1 MSAATTTTACRCGE
15 THPRVQSREAA
26 LAAGREHA
34 RARGDRLDPT
44 QAVRLAALVRPHL
57 GGISP
62 AAPLPAC
69 SDIRTGV

>member
-26 LAAGREHA
+26 LDAGRAHA

-57 GGISP
+57 DSAVSERG
-62 AAPLPAC
+62 AVAL
-69 SDIRTGV
+69 